1 MAESAEDQEWHGLFA
16 LLHEEPKPL
25 PGSAAPLFDD
35 ASARGRV
42 GQLITR
48 AVFGDEQYR
57 QYRLYCGEPMP
68 PV

>member
-16 LLHEEPKPL
+16 LLHEAPKPL

-48 AVFGDEQYR
+48 AVFGYEQYR